1 MEARAGGAHCS
12 PGEGPLAPRPDQVS
26 GPTREAG
33 RAGAPRPCARGPL
46 GQVRAWAA
54 GPAPGSRLSSPWSS
68 SLSLRLLPHLRPTP
82 APSRPRPLTLPPAPL
97 PSRRNLSSADAG
109 RQTMRNYTGL
119 IDALMAYVQNC
130 VAASRCD
137 DKVTGWPQLAPPLGA
152 TAGLRAQPVPW
163 LLSPVPVGTWLS
175 DPDRTPPGGPGRQ
188 DTGRG
193 GLCVQTPGW
202 SPRGKGG
209 LLEQRLAG
217 CQGLIVGTWAGPAPH
232 Y

>member
-1 MEARAGGAHCS
+1 MRGARWGRCV
-12 PGEGPLAPRPDQVS
+12 PGLPGL
-26 GPTREAG
+26 
-33 RAGAPRPCARGPL
+33 L
-46 GQVRAWAA
+46 
-54 GPAPGSRLSSPWSS
+54 PAPGSALLGPHPFLCSCSPTCV
-68 SLSLRLLPHLRPTP
+68 LRRPFST
-82 APSRPRPLTLPPAPL
+82 RPLTLPPAPL
-97 PSRRNLSSADAG
+97 PSCRNLSSADAG

-217 CQGLIVGTWAGPAPH
+217 CRVPVRFAGGTGSDVGWASTSLLRAGDMGPVRAAPEV
-232 Y
+232 